1 MHKKLSEDEYYP
13 PSEDTFFLA
22 DHIKNESGES
32 ALDIG
37 TGSGYL
43 ASILEKS
50 FSLVIGTDLIFN
62 VLRKRVYFTTNN
74 VCCNGADAINQQF
87 DLIVCNMPYL
97 NTDEISDVRTD
108 GGKDGLEIPMKI
120 IDSAKPRI
128 KPGGKLIYVTSS
140 LSDFKKLV
148 SYTELDGFDVSIL
161 AKKKLFFE
169 ELILVKAVKLL
180 P

>member
-1 MHKKLSEDEYYP
+1 MHRELSESEPYP

-22 DHIKNESGES
+22 DYIKNEKGEC

-43 ASILEKS
+43 AALLEKS
-50 FSLVIGTDLIFN
+50 FSLVVATDLVFN
-62 VLRKRVYFTTNN
+62 VLKKHEYFTINN

-87 DLIVCNMPYL
+87 DLVICNMPYL
-97 NTDEISDVRTD
+97 NTDDVSDVRTD
-108 GGKDGLEIPMKI
+108 GGKDGLEIPIKI
-120 IDSAKPRI
+120 IDSAKSRI
-128 KPGGKLIYVTSS
+128 KLGGKFIYVTSS
-140 LSDFKKLV
+140 LSDFKKLI
-148 SYTELDGFDVSIL
+148 SYTKLEGFDVSIL

>member
-1 MHKKLSEDEYYP
+1 LRRKLSESEPYP

-22 DHIKNESGES
+22 DYIKNEKGNC

-43 ASILEKS
+43 AALLEKS
-50 FSLVIGTDLIFN
+50 FSLVVATDLVFN
-62 VLRKRVYFTTNN
+62 VLKKHEYFTANN

-87 DLIVCNMPYL
+87 DLVICNMPYL
-97 NTDEISDVRTD
+97 NTDDVSDVRTD
-108 GGKDGLEIPMKI
+108 GGKDGLEIPIKI
-120 IDSAKPRI
+120 IDSAKSRI
-128 KPGGKLIYVTSS
+128 KLGGKFVYVTSS
-140 LSDFKKLV
+140 LSDFKKLI
-148 SYTELDGFDVSIL
+148 SYTKLEGFDVSIL

>member
-1 MHKKLSEDEYYP
+1 LHKKLSEAEPYP

-22 DHIKNESGES
+22 DYIKNEKGES

-50 FSLVIGTDLIFN
+50 FSIVVGTDLVFN
-62 VLRKRVYFTTNN
+62 VLKKQEYFTTNN

-87 DLIVCNMPYL
+87 DLVICNMPYL
-97 NTDEISDVRTD
+97 NTSEVLDVRTD
-108 GGKDGLEIPMKI
+108 GGKDGLEIPIKI
-120 IDSAKPRI
+120 IDSAKSRI
-128 KPGGKLIYVTSS
+128 KPGGKFIYITSS
-140 LSDFKKLV
+140 LSDFKKLI
-148 SYTELDGFDVSIL
+148 SYTKLEGFSVSII

-169 ELILVKAVKLL
+169 ELILVECVRLL
-180 P
+180 S

>member
-1 MHKKLSEDEYYP
+1 MLEAEPYP

-22 DHIKNESGES
+22 DHIKDEKGKS

-37 TGSGYL
+37 AGSGYL
-43 ASILEKS
+43 SSILEKS
-50 FSLVIGTDLIFN
+50 FSLVVGTDLVFN
-62 VLRKRVYFTTNN
+62 VLRKQDYHIANSI
-74 VCCNGADAINQQF
+74 CCNGADAINQQF

-148 SYTELDGFDVSIL
+148 SYTELNGFDVSIL

-169 ELILVKAVKLL
+169 ELLLVEATRLFS
-180 P
+180 